1 MSLRMEGVKH
11 GLMAKPGQPANDMA
25 RSVISYNVD
34 DFVSG
39 PVNSTTVDKA
49 DTNPTKQ
56 KDRSSEDVKATAGE
70 QGDLSSVSKAPPSGS
85 KEPTPYPRLFIPAGC
100 TLEELRAHLKCRGE
114 EPSPEL
120 VSWIKKMEEKD
131 KLKKMEEKAKFV
143 KEMEEKI
150 KLFRKVEEKV
160 ETLPLGSAC
169 YGGYQKSLT
178 PKDKKFTGHGDTRG
192 KYFVPAGEKMYAPA
206 NSHGKF
212 VTPKNEKMPGQGDNK
227 EQLLDGEWLSVSKE
241 EAEEDWTVIL

>member
-1 MSLRMEGVKH
+1 MEGVKH
-11 GLMAKPGQPANDMA
+11 GLMAKPGQQANDMA
-25 RSVISYNVD
+25 RSVISYHVD

-39 PVNSTTVDKA
+39 AVNSTTVDKT
-49 DTNPTKQ
+49 DSNPTKQ
-56 KDRSSEDVKATAGE
+56 EDRSSEDVKATAVE

-85 KEPTPYPRLFIPAGC
+85 KEPTPYPRLFIPAGT
-100 TLEELRAHLKCRGE
+100 TLEELRAHLKRRGE

-131 KLKKMEEKAKFV
+131 KLKKMEQKAKFA
-143 KEMEEKI
+143 KEMEEKL

-169 YGGYQKSLT
+169 YGGYQKSPM
-178 PKDKKFTGHGDTRG
+178 PKDEKKSGHGNTHG
-192 KYFVPAGEKMYAPA
+192 KFFVPAGEKKYAPW

-212 VTPKNEKMPGQGDNK
+212 FMPKNEKLLGQGDNK
-227 EQLLDGEWLSVSKE
+227 EPLLDGEWQSVSKE